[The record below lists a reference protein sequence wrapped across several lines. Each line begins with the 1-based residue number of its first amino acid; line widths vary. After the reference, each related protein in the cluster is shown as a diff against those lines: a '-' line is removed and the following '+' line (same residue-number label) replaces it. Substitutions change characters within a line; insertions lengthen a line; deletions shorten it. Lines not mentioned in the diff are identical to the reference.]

1 MPSINIS
8 RKMLNINIIDLL
20 VEAKIASSKS
30 EARRLIE
37 QNGISLNQEK
47 INDINFIVTDADLKD
62 NVLVLQKGKKVFLK
76 VNFIDN

>member
-62 NVLVLQKGKKVFLK
+62 NALVLQKGKKVFLK